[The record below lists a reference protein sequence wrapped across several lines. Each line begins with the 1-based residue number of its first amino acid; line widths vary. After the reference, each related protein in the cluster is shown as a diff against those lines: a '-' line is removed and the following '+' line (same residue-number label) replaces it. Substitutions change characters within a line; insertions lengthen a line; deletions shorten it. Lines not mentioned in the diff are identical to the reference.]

1 MVLLSNIIFD
11 KIVELVEGARGEMD
25 GWDLDVEN
33 MEGHRVRIGEGGFFM
48 LRKSLHETI
57 FSIQIEGRD

>member
-25 GWDLDVEN
+25 GWDLDVDN
-33 MEGHRVRIGEGGFFM
+33 MEG
-48 LRKSLHETI
+48 
-57 FSIQIEGRD
+57 IE